1 MTAQV
6 CVTGCNGFIGAQ
18 IAREMLE
25 HGYRVHGTV
34 RSLGAKH
41 EWLLK
46 LPGAAERLQL
56 FSASLQD
63 DDAYDAAVRGCDYV
77 IHTASPYL
85 LKVKNPQAEMVEP
98 AVQGTLNVLRAAHR
112 AGSVRRVVLTSSL
125 AAVTDEPDDAKVFS
139 EEDWNKKSSLK
150 RNVYFYSKTQA
161 EQAAWKF
168 LKQHDATFD
177 LVAINPCVVI
187 GPSLGP
193 ALNESNKILSDM
205 LAGVY
210 PGIMA
215 INFCMVDVRDVA
227 TAHRLALTSTAAQ
240 GRYITCSDGMSM
252 AELITFLGESGYQQ
266 YKLPKLDMSGTAG
279 TLLMK
284 LASYTQPKGAGDF
297 IRSHIGKT
305 MRISNQK
312 ICRDLGIEFRPLRAS
327 ILDAITDMIQWG
339 HITPPAP
346 ASGGR

>member
-6 CVTGCNGFIGAQ
+6 CVTGSNGFIGAQ
-18 IAREMLE
+18 IVREMLE
-25 HGYRVHGTV
+25 NGYRVHGTV
-34 RSLGAKH
+34 RSLGAEH

-46 LPGAAERLQL
+46 LPGAAKGLQL

-63 DDAYDAAVRGCDYV
+63 DDAYDAAVSGCDYV

-85 LKVKNPQAEMVEP
+85 LKVENPQVEIVEP
-98 AVQGTLNVLRAAHR
+98 AVQGTLNVLRAARR

-125 AAVTDEPDDAKVFS
+125 AAVTDEPDNDKIFT

-150 RNVYFYSKTQA
+150 RNAYFYSKTQA

-168 LKQHDATFD
+168 VEQHDATFD

-187 GPSLGP
+187 GPALGP

-215 INFCMVDVRDVA
+215 LNFCMVDVRDVA
-227 TAHRLALTSTAAQ
+227 KAHRLALTSTAAQ
-240 GRYITCSDGMSM
+240 GRYITCSDGMAM
-252 AELITFLGESGYQQ
+252 AELVTFLGESGYQD
-266 YKLPKLDMSGTAG
+266 YKLPKLDMSGAAG

-305 MRISNQK
+305 MRISNKK
-312 ICRDLGIEFRPLRAS
+312 ICRDLGIEFRPVRAS
-327 ILDAITDMIQWG
+327 IHAAITDMIEWG
-339 HITPPAP
+339 HIAP
-346 ASGGR
+346 ASVTGGR